1 MKKDARAVT
10 IMVHRD
16 GDVESS
22 SYRVP
27 MWAIKTAS
35 ITVAVL
41 ATGFLVTVALYGP
54 IVRAAARVP
63 FLTREISRL
72 NAENEQVH
80 QLAGRLVEMEAR
92 YAQVRTML
100 GGDIV
105 HAARSTGTAA
115 PAVLPIAY
123 PVLAAPPGAAA
134 TAAGASVPHRWPLDE
149 KGIVTRGQVSAG
161 SADEEHP
168 GIDIAVAIGTPIR
181 ASGGGT
187 VTETGRDP
195 EYGLFVL
202 VTHPDGYQTMYGH
215 ASRLLVG
222 EGDEVSSGQVIALSG
237 STGRSSAPHLHFE
250 IRRSGRSID
259 PRSVTLEGS

>member
-80 QLAGRLVEMEAR
+80 HRPGSRIRPLRTGDPSRRVSND
-92 YAQVRTML
+92 VRT
-100 GGDIV
+100 
-105 HAARSTGTAA
+105 R
-115 PAVLPIAY
+115 LP
-123 PVLAAPPGAAA
+123 
-134 TAAGASVPHRWPLDE
+134 
-149 KGIVTRGQVSAG
+149 SAG
-161 SADEEHP
+161 W
-168 GIDIAVAIGTPIR
+168 R
-181 ASGGGT
+181 
-187 VTETGRDP
+187 R
-195 EYGLFVL
+195 
-202 VTHPDGYQTMYGH
+202 
-215 ASRLLVG
+215 RRG
-222 EGDEVSSGQVIALSG
+222 E
-237 STGRSSAPHLHFE
+237 
-250 IRRSGRSID
+250 
-259 PRSVTLEGS
+259 

>member
-1 MKKDARAVT
+1 MRRDQRAVT
-10 IMVHRD
+10 ILVHRD

-22 SYRVP
+22 SYRIP
-27 MWAIKTAS
+27 IWAIRTTS
-35 ITVAVL
+35 IAGIVVGA
-41 ATGFLVTVALYGP
+41 AFLITLALYGP
-54 IVRAAARVP
+54 IVRAATRVP
-63 FLTREISRL
+63 FLTREIARL

-80 QLAGRLVEMEAR
+80 QLAARLVEMEAR

-100 GGDIV
+100 GGDVV
-105 HAARSTGTAA
+105 HAAVAKSST
-115 PAVLPIAY
+115 VDLISAY
-123 PVLAAPPGAAA
+123 PVLARPPSAAA
-134 TAAGASVPHRWPLDE
+134 AVSGPSVPHRWPLDE

-168 GIDIAVAIGTPIR
+168 GIDIAVAVGTPIR

-187 VTETGRDP
+187 VMATGQDA

-202 VTHPDGYQTMYGH
+202 LSHPDGYETMYGH
-215 ASRLLVG
+215 ASRILVG
-222 EGDEVSSGQVIALSG
+222 EGDEVTSGQVIALSG

-259 PRSVTLEGS
+259 PRTVTLEGS